1 MSGTRS
7 DSGPAL
13 SPSKGA
19 GSRRA
24 RHVAA
29 FALILIAQ
37 FGVFEVALRTWGH
50 SEAAPAFQGLFIY
63 PDTGYRLNPN
73 ARVRFTT
80 SEFDTEIRINGTGV
94 RDDEEIGPKAANERR
109 IVLLGDSLVLSVQ
122 VPFSQTFGELLE
134 ARLNAAPSPYVYRV
148 INAGVQGY
156 GPVEELHF
164 FESVAATLQPDLVI
178 ETIFVGNDAEE
189 AARTA
194 SRLKTEGQ
202 TPATPVS
209 DSVASRVRRL
219 IRRSMV
225 LQLLRLRVVAA
236 TARFRGVL
244 TAPEPPLQSY
254 EASPAPR
261 IAEGLAVSRQ
271 CVRDI
276 ASIAARL
283 GASTA
288 VALMPARFQV
298 DDADYG
304 RLKEAVAAAGGELR
318 RDAATERFD
327 AALADLLLPRL
338 DLLPALRRAL
348 PGPDLF
354 FQETVH
360 LTPRG
365 HTVVADA
372 LYRFIEERHLL
383 TADPVR
389 PSR

>member
-1 MSGTRS
+1 MSVSTRTAS
-7 DSGPAL
+7 H
-13 SPSKGA
+13 
-19 GSRRA
+19 RA
-24 RHVAA
+24 RHLAA
-29 FALILIAQ
+29 FGLILLAQ

-63 PDTGYRLNPN
+63 PETGYRLNPN

-80 SEFDTEIRINGTGV
+80 SEFDTEIRINGSGV
-94 RDDEEIGPKAANERR
+94 RDDEEIGPKPPNERR

-134 ARLNAAPSPYVYRV
+134 HRLNADPSPYRYRV

-164 FESVAATLQPDLVI
+164 FESMAATLQPDLVI

-189 AARTA
+189 ASRTG
-194 SRLKTEGQ
+194 SRLKAGGAAPPLAVKDTV
-202 TPATPVS
+202 ATQF
-209 DSVASRVRRL
+209 RRL
-219 IRRSMV
+219 VRRSMV
-225 LQLLRLRVVAA
+225 LQLLRLRVVSA
-236 TARFRGVL
+236 TARFHGL
-244 TAPEPPLQSY
+244 LAAPEPPLQSY
-254 EASPAPR
+254 AASPAPR
-261 IAEGLAVSRQ
+261 IAEGLAITRQ

-276 ASIAARL
+276 AAVAASQ

-288 VALMPARFQV
+288 IALMPARFQV

-304 RLKEAVAAAGGELR
+304 RLKEAVTAAGGELQ
-318 RDAATERFD
+318 RDAASQRFD
-327 AALADLLLPRL
+327 AALAELPLPRV

-365 HTVVADA
+365 HEIVAEA
-372 LYRFIEERHLL
+372 LYRFIEEQHLG
-383 TADPVR
+383 TPEPAR